1 MALLVNG
8 EQIEDSAIRKEAER
22 LRPDYE
28 KAFVDMNPEER
39 EVQLLDWSRENII
52 ERVLL
57 QQEARNI
64 EPQTP
69 QEHLEPILTNL
80 KKNCKNTQELYKDF
94 EVEDDDNLKQAVD
107 LIIRTEKMFGKLL
120 ENLPKPANA
129 AIRQYYEK
137 NKEQFSSGIQ
147 IRVAHIVKYVD
158 WQTDETEAYQ
168 AIQQAHDELKNGAT
182 FEEVVDKYSDCKDQS
197 GDLGNISRGQ
207 MAEEFDDIV
216 FNLAAGQVS
225 DVFRTRFGFHIAKVY
240 GRYQATITGFEQ
252 VKDRIA
258 EKIYEQMRVN
268 AIHDFIDQLKNKA
281 KIQEISADSLN
292 LSKKQA

>member
-120 ENLPKPANA
+120 ENLPKPSNA

-137 NKEQFSSGIQ
+137 NKEQFSSGEQ

-158 WQTDETEAYQ
+158 WQTEETEAYQ
-168 AIQQAHDELKNGAT
+168 TLKQAHDELKNGAT

>member
-120 ENLPKPANA
+120 ENLPKPSNA

-137 NKEQFSSGIQ
+137 NKEQFSSGEQ
-147 IRVAHIVKYVD
+147 IRAAHIVKYVD

-168 AIQQAHDELKNGAT
+168 AIQQAHNELKNGAT

>member
-8 EQIEDSAIRKEAER
+8 EQIEDSEIRKEAER
-22 LRPDYE
+22 LRPDYV
-28 KAFVDMNPEER
+28 KAFGDMNPEER
-39 EVQLLDWSRENII
+39 EAQLLDWSKENII

-64 EPQTP
+64 KPQTP
-69 QEHLEPILTNL
+69 QEHLDTILANL
-80 KKNCKNTQELYKDF
+80 KKNCMDTQELYKDF

-107 LIIRTEKMFGKLL
+107 LIIRTEKMFEKLL
-120 ENLPKPANA
+120 ENIPKPSNA

-137 NKEQFSSGIQ
+137 NKEQFNSGEQ
-147 IRVAHIVKYVD
+147 IRVAHIVKHVD

-168 AIQQAHDELKNGAT
+168 AIKQAHNELKNGAT
-182 FEEVVDKYSDCKDQS
+182 FEDLVDKYSDCTDQNS
-197 GDLGNISRGQ
+197 DLGNISRGQ

-216 FNLAAGQVS
+216 FNLSSGEVS
-225 DVFRTRFGFHIAKVY
+225 DIFRTRFGFHIAKVY
-240 GRYQATITGFEQ
+240 GRYQVTVPGFEQ

-281 KIQEISADSLN
+281 KIKEISADSLN
-292 LSKKQA
+292 VPKKQA